1 MTTKGQM
8 RHHLEMVP
16 KPSSV
21 LPEHENELF
30 VRLSLFE
37 PGLESPTEPALAFTM
52 PVSDMLK
59 MLYGMAADVREIV
72 QNDVGESYVFP
83 SNLYSPN

>member
-1 MTTKGQM
+1 MSQM

-21 LPEHENELF
+21 LPEHENEVF
-30 VRLSLFE
+30 VRLSFLGPGSDE
-37 PGLESPTEPALAFTM
+37 PDLAFTM

-72 QNDVGESYVFP
+72 QDDVGESYVFP